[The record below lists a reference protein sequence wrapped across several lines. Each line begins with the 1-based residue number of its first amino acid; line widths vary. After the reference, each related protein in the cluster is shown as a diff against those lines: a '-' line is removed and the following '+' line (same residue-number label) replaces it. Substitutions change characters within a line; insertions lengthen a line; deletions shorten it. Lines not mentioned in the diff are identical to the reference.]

1 MNEQLKKIAELA
13 QIDSE
18 IDSFGPKENEVRCE
32 LNKLL
37 ERSSKIELQIEDLKT
52 TLREVG
58 YKKSKNDIHLKDLS
72 TKMQEF
78 SKRSASLKNEREIKA
93 LQVEEEITK
102 EQLDQANDEIARFE
116 ALEISKKDKIEEL
129 STELIRL
136 KDDITSAE
144 VGLKEQLEGIDQNR
158 QSVYGRKEKLVFTIN
173 PKVYGFYQRIRRWA
187 GNTTVVQAQNK
198 ACMGCYMVITD
209 NDFRRVIVGEEIV
222 TCPHCGRIL
231 YSVEVAA

>member
-1 MNEQLKKIAELA
+1 MNEQLRKVAELA
-13 QIDSE
+13 HIDAE
-18 IDSFGPKENEVRCE
+18 IDSFGPKEDEVRSE
-32 LNKLL
+32 LNKLV
-37 ERSSKIELQIEDLKT
+37 ERNSRIEIQIEDLKVS
-52 TLREVG
+52 LKELG
-58 YKKSKNDIHLKDLS
+58 YKKSKNDIHLKELS

-102 EQLDQANDEIARFE
+102 EQIDQANDEIARFE
-116 ALEISKKDKIEEL
+116 ALEQSKKEKIAEL
-129 STELIRL
+129 TSELERL
-136 KDDITSAE
+136 KTDIGSAE
-144 VGLKEQLEGIDQNR
+144 EGLKDQIASIAQNR
-158 QSVYGRKEKLVFTIN
+158 QSVYERKDKLVYTIN

-231 YSVEVAA
+231 YSV